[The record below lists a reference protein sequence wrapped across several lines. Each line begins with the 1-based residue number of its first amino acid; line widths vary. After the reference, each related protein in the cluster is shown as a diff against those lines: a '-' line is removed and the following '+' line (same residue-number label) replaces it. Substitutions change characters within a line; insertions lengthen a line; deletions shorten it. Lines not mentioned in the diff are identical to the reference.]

1 MSSRDAIEELM
12 KAPPSLHRS
21 DPNTPVNWGIHDALI
36 PHLRRAVR
44 PGSRTLETGSGLST
58 IIFLALGAKHQSV
71 SPDAGEAERIKSYC
85 EEHGISTADYQ
96 PIVGTSENVLPALGD
111 QPVLDLAL
119 IDGSHSF
126 PLPSIDWFYTTRIL
140 KKDGVMVLDDVQLWS
155 VAILAD
161 FLDGDDAWEKVER
174 TPRFAVYRMLG
185 EASDVLGRWWGK
197 QPHVV
202 RCSGSDRSRLDFV
215 RKLLLRR

>member
-1 MSSRDAIEELM
+1 MSQRDAIEELM
-12 KAPPSLHRS
+12 RAPPALHRP
-21 DPNTPVNWGIHDALI
+21 DPNTSVNWGIHEALV

-44 PGSRTLETGSGLST
+44 SGSRTLETGSGLST

-96 PIVGTSENVLPALGD
+96 PIVGTSENVLPTLGD

-119 IDGSHSF
+119 LDGSHSF

-185 EASDVLGRWWGK
+185 EARDVLGRWWGK

-215 RKLLLRR
+215 RKILLRR